1 MTLGFIF
8 RDSGLPNHPSYT
20 VATLS
25 DTVAGDLALCTD
37 ETGGSTV
44 VFMMEV
50 IGVEW
55 LIES

>member
-1 MTLGFIF
+1 MTMDLYLEIQVYH
-8 RDSGLPNHPSYT
+8 NYPSYT

-44 VFMMEV
+44 VSMMEV